1 MNHFSNTT
9 EGTTNDSENQS
20 TSQGNRIQ
28 SHVEDTLLTRNGKA
42 TGPAAKLVKRLMSY
56 CGDPPLRLVLP
67 NGEVVSG
74 NGQPIAAIKIRDNRT
89 LLALATD
96 PLFQFG
102 EAYLQGRLEIDGDMA
117 ECMTAIYRKMGQKG
131 STSIGQRVLTKLRR
145 PYDNS
150 LRRSKQNIYH
160 HYDIS
165 NDFYR
170 LWLDEEMVYTC
181 AYFPRP
187 GFTLEQAQ
195 WAKMDHVCRKLRLRP
210 GMQVVEAGC
219 GWGALALHMAKH
231 FGVRVKAYNI
241 SREQIGWARERADQE
256 GLNQQVEFVHDDWRN
271 IRGQFDTFVSVG
283 MLEHI
288 GVKNYPRLG
297 NIIRDCMRPEGIG
310 LIHSIGQIAPDP
322 MNPWIERRI
331 FPGAYTPTLGQ
342 MMDVFERANFSV
354 LDVENLRLHYAE
366 TLRHW
371 LQRFEDS
378 REQVRAEFGEQF
390 VRMWRMY
397 LAGSVAAFD
406 SGYLQL
412 FQVVFAE
419 GTSNEIPRTREHM
432 YSLTSDRIARVLKN
446 VSTNGWT
453 SNNNGGGHS

>member
-1 MNHFSNTT
+1 M
-9 EGTTNDSENQS
+9 G
-20 TSQGNRIQ
+20 
-28 SHVEDTLLTRNGKA
+28 EDGSCLPKTA
-42 TGPAAKLVKRLMSY
+42 TKT
-56 CGDPPLRLVLP
+56 GDA
-67 NGEVVSG
+67 G
-74 NGQPIAAIKIRDNRT
+74 
-89 LLALATD
+89 
-96 PLFQFG
+96 
-102 EAYLQGRLEIDGDMA
+102 
-117 ECMTAIYRKMGQKG
+117 
-131 STSIGQRVLTKLRR
+131 
-145 PYDNS
+145 
-150 LRRSKQNIYH
+150 RRS
-160 HYDIS
+160 
-165 NDFYR
+165 R
-170 LWLDEEMVYTC
+170 LWL
-181 AYFPRP
+181 
-187 GFTLEQAQ
+187 
-195 WAKMDHVCRKLRLRP
+195 
-210 GMQVVEAGC
+210 
-219 GWGALALHMAKH
+219 GALALHMAKH

-342 MMDVFERANFSV
+342 MMDVFETANFSV

-378 REQVRAEFGEQF
+378 REQVRVEFGEQF

-432 YSLTSDRIARVLKN
+432 YNLTSDRIARVLKN